1 MSQPLLHFAQIGT
14 PVQGVGGGGGPQGV
28 GAEAGEIH
36 SSGLRIFTQHP
47 MVNRP
52 VGERPVGVPPPRR
65 FFQGPQQRPVRIL
78 AVAGGLQV
86 MVDALQGQRVG
97 RHVPDLA
104 VSLRGDRSELAAD
117 GTLGQAAIE
126 MQ

>member
-1 MSQPLLHFAQIGT
+1 
-14 PVQGVGGGGGPQGV
+14 
-28 GAEAGEIH
+28 
-36 SSGLRIFTQHP
+36 
-47 MVNRP
+47 
-52 VGERPVGVPPPRR
+52 
-65 FFQGPQQRPVRIL
+65 
-78 AVAGGLQV
+78 
-86 MVDALQGQRVG
+86 VG